1 MKPQSQ
7 IFSATAITLV
17 FLAVVSCSPKEGK
30 LLLEPSQALG
40 TVLAGET
47 VQAAGTKKQI
57 VLILPQWAAGSTAGE
72 SFKAA
77 LKRQAVTIAFT
88 VSANVGDPMGRS
100 PVGLKAADFLN
111 ALEKGGDAGAI
122 VSLAGAPLLNAQ
134 DAAQLSSGHPPVLV
148 VATRSLGDVIGVPGD
163 GSYLAKLL
171 DAKIIQLAIVDGGD
185 QANAKSSGK
194 LDATHQSFFQ
204 HYTILR
210 SQN

>member
-7 IFSATAITLV
+7 IFAATAITLLLLV
-17 FLAVVSCSPKEGK
+17 AVSCSPKEDK

-40 TVLAGET
+40 TVLAEET
-47 VQAAGTKKQI
+47 VQAVGTKKQI
-57 VLILPQWAAGSTAGE
+57 VLILPQWAVSSKAVK
-72 SFKAA
+72 SFEAA
-77 LKRQAVTIAFT
+77 LKKQGVTVAFT

-100 PVGLKAADFLN
+100 PVGLDAADFLN
-111 ALEKGGDAGAI
+111 ALGKGGDAGAI

-134 DAAQLSSGHPPVLV
+134 DAAQLHSGHPPVLV
-148 VATRSLGDVIGVPGD
+148 VATRSLGDVIGVPDD

-185 QANAKSSGK
+185 QSNAKSSGK
-194 LDATHQSFFQ
+194 LDATHHSFFE
-204 HYTILR
+204 HYTIMR